1 MSLMNCATNP
11 LDGGCELCNYP
22 GMSHLYPLLAERGIR
37 PIELARSLHVDKST
51 VTRWDENGVP
61 LVRVF
66 QVEKET
72 GIPREK
78 LRPDFFSES
87 AQ

>member
-1 MSLMNCATNP
+1 MTKPSDLKV
-11 LDGGCELCNYP
+11 
-22 GMSHLYPLLAERGIR
+22 LLAEYGLR
-37 PIELARSLHVDKST
+37 PADLARTCEVEKST
-51 VTRWDENGVP
+51 VTRWAERGIP

-66 QVEKET
+66 QIEKET

-78 LRPDFFSES
+78 LRPDFFSEA

>member
-1 MSLMNCATNP
+1 MK
-11 LDGGCELCNYP
+11 DR
-22 GMSHLYPLLAERGIR
+22 LYPLLAERGIR
-37 PIELARSLHVDKST
+37 PSALAAKCDVKKST

-78 LRPDFFSES
+78 LRPDFFTES

>member
-1 MSLMNCATNP
+1 MPDDYLK
-11 LDGGCELCNYP
+11 L
-22 GMSHLYPLLAERGIR
+22 LLAEHGLR
-37 PIELARSLHVDKST
+37 PADLARKCGVEKST
-51 VTRWDENGVP
+51 VTRWAERGIP

-66 QVEKET
+66 QIERET

-78 LRPDFFSES
+78 LRPDFFVEA